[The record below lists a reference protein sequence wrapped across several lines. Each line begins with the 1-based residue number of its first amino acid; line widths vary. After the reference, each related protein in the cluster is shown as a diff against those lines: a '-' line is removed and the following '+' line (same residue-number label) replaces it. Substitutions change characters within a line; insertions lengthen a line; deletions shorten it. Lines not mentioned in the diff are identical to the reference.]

1 MRGGGTGAGDKGHF
15 VCLKFLFNSASHG
28 GKVDLIHVSLN
39 LNPAQLHSSEQGM
52 AVPVH
57 CEPMAGHTRY
67 R

>member
-28 GKVDLIHVSLN
+28 GKVDLIHVTLN

-52 AVPVH
+52 AVPV
-57 CEPMAGHTRY
+57 ASAL
-67 R
+67 